1 MKLGRNLEAERMNKL
16 VIVLSEQNR
25 MDDLV
30 KAAQDK
36 EYREQLLEEFK
47 V

>member
-1 MKLGRNLEAERMNKL
+1 MNKL